1 MTTPKAILI
10 GFGLVALAIASLPFS
25 SGFVPKAQAMG
36 CASHI
41 DLVLVTNKLNEEIRT
56 NFKFLKNIETY
67 TYLTAE
73 KVGVDMEWVADYLN
87 PSSR

>member
-25 SGFVPKAQAMG
+25 NGFVPKAQAMG

-41 DLVLVTNKLNEEIRT
+41 DLVHATNQLNEEISI
-56 NFKFLKNIETY
+56 NKSLLKRIDHFTY
-67 TYLTAE
+67 FTAK
-73 KVGVDMEWVADYLN
+73 KVGVDMEYVQMLIDHQ
-87 PSSR
+87 